1 MTGRRSCVPFL
12 AAGILL
18 LAGCSGEPTAPGT
31 TAAAA
36 RPARLAVA
44 TPSLA
49 AHGLYSR
56 LPFPDS
62 PDRLVANLQAAY
74 QRMDVDGYRQLLSPD
89 YLLELQPGT
98 IAAYP
103 DVGDGLDARED
114 RRCHERLFSGRDV
127 TDPLAQPV
135 PGVQAVRIETMMR
148 LGTWTL
154 SPSNDPIPDTRYA
167 AYEVRLLFD
176 RGPQFS
182 TLVVQGM
189 VLFYVVSRDSLWNGQ
204 VRPYYRLRGV
214 RDVTDEGG
222 AASQAPDEL
231 GVYLDGAG
239 ASNCGSRPAFA
250 PFALYLLLKSPAG
263 PTDGYECTV
272 TMSGAPHSLLAT
284 TLPPGSLDMDGTAD
298 GFAVGSAT
306 PFVPDAGGALLLCTW
321 EVLLGS
327 GDPLPVLL
335 GPATVPSLPGGW
347 PVVASGSGLR
357 RCSVASGRLELPV
370 AVINGDCPPRF
381 ETVSLG
387 ALLCRYR

>member
-1 MTGRRSCVPFL
+1 MTGRRTRVPVL

-18 LAGCSGEPTAPGT
+18 LAGCSGEPTATGP
-31 TAAAA
+31 TAVAA
-36 RPARLAVA
+36 RPAGLSVA
-44 TPSLA
+44 TPSVA
-49 AHGLYSR
+49 TPGLSSR
-56 LPFPDS
+56 QPFPDT
-62 PDRLVANLQAAY
+62 PDRLVANLRAAY
-74 QRMDVDGYRQLLSPD
+74 ERMDVDGYRQLLSPG

-98 IAAYP
+98 IAAFP

-114 RRCHERLFSGRDV
+114 RRGHERLFSGRDV
-127 TDPLAQPV
+127 TDPLGQPV
-135 PGVQAVRIETMMR
+135 PGVRAVRVETMIR
-148 LGTWTL
+148 LGTWNL
-154 SPSNDPIPDTRYA
+154 SPPNDPIPDTRYA

-176 RGPQFS
+176 RGPQLP
-182 TLVVQGM
+182 TLAVQGM

-214 RDVTDEGG
+214 RDITDEGG

-250 PFALYLLLKSPAG
+250 PFALYLLLKSPAAS
-263 PTDGYECTV
+263 TDGYECTV

-284 TLPPGSLDMDGTAD
+284 TLPPGCLDVDGTAD

-321 EVLLGS
+321 EVVLGN
-327 GDPLPVLL
+327 GDPLSCLL

-347 PVVASGSGLR
+347 PVVVGGSELR
-357 RCSVASGRLELPV
+357 RCTIASGRLELPV

-381 ETVSLG
+381 EIVSLG
-387 ALLCRYR
+387 ALVCRYR